1 MPHDAPD
8 APLPWEAAYTPLPS
22 LLDALNARLA
32 PYGACAHVGTDD
44 GRTWQATVHPL
55 ASREVLAGWP
65 AGGGDEPA
73 DAAAALSDALDAR
86 AATLAALQAAHP
98 HGVTVPSPEAL
109 DDAARVA

>member
-1 MPHDAPD
+1 MDDSD
-8 APLPWEAAYTPLPS
+8 APLPWEADYTPLPA
-22 LLDALNARLA
+22 LLDALNRRLA

-44 GRTWQATVHPL
+44 GRTWQATVQAPG
-55 ASREVLAGWP
+55 SREPLDGWP

-73 DAAAALSDALDAR
+73 DAAEALACALDAR

-98 HGVTVPSPEAL
+98 HGVTVPSPEAF